1 MKITTAL
8 LMVLASSVVAACAA
22 EKGSVGLLSPTLS
35 SRGGEGAGRVYKVLA
50 FTEFFRRTNGWVSGD
65 GAISVPLSD
74 GRVLWLFGDSHLD
87 DYDAK
92 TGTTACL
99 FQCRNAGLLQA
110 SETDLKTARTLR
122 TTKPI
127 FKSWF
132 KNSTNENLWFW
143 PMCGFQNKD
152 AVYIYLSALKKTG
165 EGMWG
170 FGSAGNEFWGKVA
183 FPSMEVVDYV
193 PLPAFDGVQ
202 MGQGFVEDG
211 NWIYA
216 FGSKARGVGSDVVV
230 ARFKSGEPIRWGF
243 WNGTDWNGASTNA
256 AAVGRAN
263 VGVHVCLVRGK
274 YVLTTGTLSIAAD
287 GGRDIFMATSD
298 KPTGPFS
305 ELTKVWTVDDTYRGH
320 IPFWYIPQ
328 AHPEFIN
335 KGGEILVTYSINGY
349 EPAVKACVD
358 GRAIPDHYRPKAI
371 RVPLRMIGIK

>member
-1 MKITTAL
+1 MKISIGIL
-8 LMVLASSVVAACAA
+8 VVLASATVVTIAADKGA
-22 EKGSVGLLSPTLS
+22 EVLVSPAIS
-35 SRGGEGAGRVYKVLA
+35 SRRIVGETRAYKDMT

-110 SETDLKTARTLR
+110 SKTALKTARTLR

-143 PMCGFQNKD
+143 PVCGFQKND
-152 AVYIYLSALKKTG
+152 AIYIYLSALKKTG

-170 FGSAGNEFWGKVA
+170 FGSAGGDYWGKVA
-183 FPSMEVVDYV
+183 FPSMEIVDYV
-193 PLPAFDGVQ
+193 PLPQFDGVQ

-211 NWIYA
+211 RWIYA

-230 ARFKSGEPIRWGF
+230 ARFKSGEPTRWGF
-243 WNGTDWNGASTNA
+243 WNGTNWNGASTNA
-256 AAVGRAN
+256 ASVGKAN

-274 YVLTTGTLSIAAD
+274 YVLTTGSLSIAAD
-287 GGRDIFMATSD
+287 GGRDIFMATTD

-305 ELTKVWTVDDTYRGH
+305 ALKKVWTVDDTYRGH

-328 AHPEFIN
+328 VHPEFIN
-335 KGGEILVTYSINGY
+335 KRDEILLTYSINGY
-349 EPAVKACVD
+349 EPAEKACVN
-358 GRAIPDHYRPKAI
+358 GRGIADHYRPKAVQ
-371 RVPLRMIGIK
+371 VPLKMIGIK